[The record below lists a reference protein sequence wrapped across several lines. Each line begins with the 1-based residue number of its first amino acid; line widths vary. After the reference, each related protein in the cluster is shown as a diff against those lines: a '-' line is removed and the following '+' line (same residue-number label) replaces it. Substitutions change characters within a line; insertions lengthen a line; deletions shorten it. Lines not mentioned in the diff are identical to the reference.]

1 MTFAVTNPTAA
12 LGKGATISDWNID
25 VVSLS
30 ETSHTR
36 RAVSALYS
44 EFRMY
49 GYVLSL
55 SDPVPD
61 KFCVSDPGGSYRGL
75 SRGVA
80 LVSRFPVFSPRPSFL
95 PDIAWCSQRLLY
107 SVVQFGQTP
116 IHIVSVY
123 LFPNAALGSQK
134 YLLNCK
140 ILHWAHQ
147 ILTSV
152 DAPCVLCGDF
162 NAPLDSF
169 ETCKALALCGWADLA
184 VLSHQLF
191 GSALEPTCKNAT
203 RHSFAVGNPSVQRFV
218 RGAAVCHLHDL
229 DSHAVQK
236 FDFDVPSY
244 NVPVFKW
251 PQPRALHEFHCNH
264 SGLRATA
271 LQTAGPLRQQ
281 VSEALSGGDA
291 TSALKLWSSVC
302 EKAII
307 CNSTTEDGEPL
318 VGKRY
323 LGRSAN
329 LTPVKRVLSAP
340 RFKPGRKSDFV
351 VSFPSVA
358 LKVRQVQKQARR
370 LQSLVRL
377 LKSQFFGEQHFGKV
391 HDLWN
396 AISRSSGF
404 VPCFLSWASSS
415 VGSPIGALPDFETL
429 NVLKLV
435 CAYANRLASQQWR
448 LKKEIFTTQLE
459 VSMKTGGGKLAFR
472 CLKERALPPVRSLKV
487 VEELK
492 LAPQRWLPTG
502 KSWFHVVNHFAF
514 KVGDMLEG
522 EDFTVKLL
530 EKQGDSLHVDKLLT
544 RRQAAHLC
552 KTFVTSDPDVWAPHF
567 LSKWSDFWNR
577 DDPNDVRTE
586 HVPFL
591 EAMEATPE
599 VDFGP
604 LTLSHWHQALRT
616 SKSST
621 MCGSDNWCIPDLKL
635 LPDSLVAILLDIYN
649 AIETTGISWPVQ
661 LTNWLLVVLRKT
673 DCDTPDW
680 TLLRP
685 ISVAGILY
693 RLWARMRTVDCM
705 RHCKSFRTPLVA
717 PNLSTRAIWYFL
729 SDYFD
734 QQYTLGKRPCG
745 VVLDIIKCFNILSRD
760 VVYDIMV
767 TLGFPERVLGA
778 WFRALSS
785 MSRSV
790 LVDGA
795 VFGQQSASTGVPE
808 GDPLAVVAMF
818 CVSLTFYKFIK
829 WKVPEALV
837 CTYADNWEAV
847 CSHPDVLSKLLS
859 VLGPFLNG
867 LNLPINP
874 QKCWTWSLDP
884 EHRKQLRTLR
894 WDGEQCF
901 PVKLQARE
909 LGADISYCLRKAA
922 RVRNQRIA
930 AGHQRL
936 LRLAGLPLPR
946 LCKQRLLFSGIF
958 PQTLH
963 ASETAMVPKSVY
975 DRLRSKTA
983 LSVGAAKKGSNPYIV
998 CLLACPRIVD
1008 PQFVQILGRVR
1019 LFRQVL
1025 RELPSF
1031 TEVFLGGL
1039 SADNGRY
1046 KGPSRILRKELHLL
1060 GWSLF
1065 GRATFGDMY
1074 GRSFHLVLTPVLHIE
1089 YLLSTS
1095 WSQYVTKRVTHR
1107 KGLESLASLELDFCR
1122 VGPGFRPNE
1131 QGLLLNQQS
1140 GAFFTEDYR
1149 KHIPGSSTRCPFCG
1163 QPDSRAHRLESCP
1176 HTDHLRRVYSS
1187 LFQSWDSLAPH
1198 EKYFGLF
1205 EEIQGSREVRAAL
1218 GSVPFPVVSRRPP
1231 CEHCVVYTDGSCLFP
1246 RIPQLRVASFASLL
1260 VGPGG
1265 TFEVLSQGLVPGG
1278 CHSAFRG
1285 EVMGLASAIP
1295 SVSSGIICCDCLSAV
1310 NIANDLLVQMRS
1322 HGTPELPLEHLDLWS
1337 WFLEGLAGCDLS
1349 NLCFYWVKGHVA
1361 WKKQRGIA
1369 RLHAWYN
1376 HWADRAAAVAGKWV
1390 AGLPAYHSLLR
1401 NYMAR
1406 RRLSRIV
1413 HDFHVQV
1420 AFTFA
1425 KKVRTEFPVPV
1436 DVTFRDGC
1444 GLQQS
1449 PYGSSIE
1456 SATFKH
1462 EGFARKLAVWLE
1474 GLRWFPSAVGCP
1486 HCDISWLELFW
1497 GFIRDIS
1504 CLPPFRVGSSWVSV
1518 DDDVTFGFAL
1528 PSVKALFRTWR
1539 CCLDSLVRSGLVVPW
1554 VVLPTTRSATDLG
1567 ARFVCPGVSGHV
1579 ALSCDV
1585 RLDLAFQFARSRCL
1599 ADLRI
1604 PSFY

>member
-1 MTFAVTNPTAA
+1 MGVTNPTAA
-12 LGKGATISDWNID
+12 LGKGATINDWGID

-49 GYVLSL
+49 GFALSL

-61 KFCVSDPGGSYRGL
+61 KFCVSDPSGSYRGL

-80 LVSRFPVFSPRPSFL
+80 LVSRFPVFTPRPSFL

-116 IHIVSVY
+116 IHFVSVY

-162 NAPLDSF
+162 NAPLESF
-169 ETCKALALCGWADLA
+169 ETCKALSLCGWTDLA
-184 VLSHQLF
+184 VLSQQLF
-191 GSALEPTCKNAT
+191 GTALEPTCKNAT
-203 RHSFAVGNPSVQRFV
+203 RHSFAFGNPSVQRFV
-218 RGAAVCHLHDL
+218 KGAEVCHLHDL

-236 FDFDVPSY
+236 FDLDVPSF
-244 NVPVFKW
+244 NVPAFKW

-264 SGLRATA
+264 SGLRTSA
-271 LQTAGPLRQQ
+271 LRIAGPLRQQ
-281 VSEALSGGDA
+281 VHEALSAGDA
-291 TSALKLWSSVC
+291 TTALRMWSSAC

-307 CNSTTEDGEPL
+307 SHSSTDEGEPL
-318 VGKRY
+318 AGKRY
-323 LGRSAN
+323 LGRAAN
-329 LTPVKRVLSAP
+329 LNPVKRVLAAP
-340 RFKPGRKSDFV
+340 RFKPGRKSDFA

-358 LKVRQVQKQARR
+358 LKVRQVQKQSRR

-377 LKSQFFGEQHFGKV
+377 LKAQFFGPQHFGKV
-391 HDLWN
+391 HDLWS

-415 VGSPIGALPDFETL
+415 IGSTVGALPDFSTL
-429 NVLKLV
+429 CTLKDLV

-459 VSMKTGGGKLAFR
+459 VSMKAGGGKLAFR
-472 CLKERALPPVRSLKV
+472 CLKERALPQVRSLKV

-514 KVGDMLEG
+514 DVGDLLEG

-544 RRQAAHLC
+544 RRQAAHLR
-552 KTFVTSDPDVWAPHF
+552 KKYVTSNPEEWAPHF
-567 LSKWSDFWNR
+567 LSQWSDFWNR
-577 DDPNDVRTE
+577 DDPDEVCTE

-591 EAMEATPE
+591 DALEATPE

-604 LTLSHWHQALRT
+604 LTISHWHHALRT

-621 MCGSDNWCIPDLKL
+621 MCGTDNWCIPDLKL
-635 LPDSLVAILLDIYN
+635 LPDSLASILLDIYN
-649 AIETTGISWPVQ
+649 SVETSGISWPVQ
-661 LTNWLLVVLRKT
+661 LSNWLLVVLRKT

-729 SDYFD
+729 SDYLD
-734 QQYTLGKRPCG
+734 QQYTLGRRPCG
-745 VVLDIIKCFNILSRD
+745 AVLDIIKCFNILSRD

-795 VFGQQSASTGVPE
+795 VFGQLSASTGVPE

-818 CVSLTFYKFIK
+818 CVSLAFFKYIK
-829 WKVPEALV
+829 QKVPEALV

-847 CSHPDVLSKLLS
+847 CLHPDVLAKLLTE
-859 VLGPFLNG
+859 LRPFLLG
-867 LNLPINP
+867 LKLPVNP

-884 EHRKQLRTLR
+884 FHRKQLKSFR
-894 WDGEQCF
+894 WDGEKRF

-930 AGHQRL
+930 KGHQRL

-963 ASETAMVPKSVY
+963 ASETAIVPKSVY
-975 DRLRSKTA
+975 VRLRSKTA
-983 LSVGAAKKGSNPYIV
+983 LSVGAAKKGSNPYIA

-1008 PQFVQILGRVR
+1008 PQFVQVLGRVR

-1025 RELPSF
+1025 RELPSY
-1031 TEVFLGGL
+1031 TDVFLDGL
-1039 SADNGRY
+1039 SANTGRY
-1046 KGPSRILRKELHLL
+1046 KGPSRILRKELLAL
-1060 GWSLF
+1060 GWTLF
-1065 GRATFGDMY
+1065 GRATFGDLH
-1074 GRSFHLVLTPVLHIE
+1074 GRSFHLVLTPFLHIE
-1089 YLLSTS
+1089 YLLSTT
-1095 WSQYVTKRVTHR
+1095 WSQHVAERVTHR
-1107 KGLESLASLELDFCR
+1107 KGMENLASLELDFCR
-1122 VGPGFRPNE
+1122 PGPGFRPNE

-1140 GAFFTEDYR
+1140 GAFFTEDFR
-1149 KHIPGSSTRCPFCG
+1149 KHIPGSSICCPLCG
-1163 QPDSRAHRLESCP
+1163 QADSRAHRLELCP
-1176 HTDHLRRVYSS
+1176 HTSRLRQVYSA
-1187 LFQSWDSLAPH
+1187 LFRAWDTLVPH

-1205 EEIQGSREVRAAL
+1205 EEIQGTREVRAAL
-1218 GSVPFPVVSRRPP
+1218 GRVPFPTLNRRPVGN
-1231 CEHCVVYTDGSCLFP
+1231 HYVVYTDGSCLFP
-1246 RIPQLRVASFASLL
+1246 RIPQLRVASFASLIA
-1260 VGPGG
+1260 GPDGA
-1265 TFEVLSQGLVPGG
+1265 FEVLAQGLVPGG

-1285 EVMGLASAIP
+1285 EVMGLASAVH
-1295 SVSSGIICCDCLSAV
+1295 SVSSGVICCDCLSAV
-1310 NIANDLLVQMRS
+1310 NIANDLLAQLRS
-1322 HGTPELPLEHLDLWS
+1322 HVTPELPLEHLDLWS
-1337 WFLEGLAGCDLS
+1337 WFLEGMAECELGSLH
-1349 NLCFYWVKGHVA
+1349 FQWVKGHTS
-1361 WKKQRGIA
+1361 WKKTRGLA

-1376 HWADRAAAVAGKWV
+1376 HWADRAAAEAGKWV
-1390 AGLPAYHSLLR
+1390 VGLPAYRSLIR
-1401 NYMAR
+1401 SYMAR
-1406 RRLSRIV
+1406 RRLSRLV
-1413 HDFHVQV
+1413 HDYQVQV

-1425 KKVRTEFPVPV
+1425 QKVKIEHPEPVPV
-1436 DVTFRDGC
+1436 TFRAGY
-1444 GLQQS
+1444 GFPLS
-1449 PYGSSIE
+1449 PYGACIE
-1456 SATFKH
+1456 DAAFKH
-1462 EGFARKLAVWLE
+1462 EGFARKFVCWLE
-1474 GLRWFPSAVGCP
+1474 GLQWFPSAVGLP
-1486 HCDISWLELFW
+1486 HCDTSWLELFW
-1497 GFIRDIS
+1497 GFIRDTAS
-1504 CLPPFRVGSSWVSV
+1504 LPPFRVGSTWVSV
-1518 DDDVTFGFAL
+1518 DDDITFGFAL

-1539 CCLDSLVRSGLVVPW
+1539 CCLDSLVRCGLVVPW
-1554 VVLPTTRSATDLG
+1554 VVLPTTQSAVSLG
-1567 ARFVCPGVSGHV
+1567 ARFACPGISGHV
-1579 ALSCDV
+1579 ALPPDV
-1585 RLDLAFQFARSRCL
+1585 RVGLSFQFARSRCL

>member
-1 MTFAVTNPTAA
+1 MSICKDTLNLRNSFHRVRQKLGKQHHRSGWPLGSLTLRLCWVRVLLSAIGILTLFLFRKPVILVVLFLLCTVSFACTVLASHWRTPFPISSVLVTLAAVTVVYPVVLPLFPGFLCSLHAHLFCRML
-12 LGKGATISDWNID
+12 LGVHNASFIPLYSSGRLPFTLFRCISFPMRLWVPKSISWIAKFCIGLTR
-25 VVSLS
+25 SLLLS
-30 ETSHTR
+30 MRHVFFVAISMLPWSPSR
-36 RAVSALYS
+36 RAKPWPCAGGLIWPFFPNTFLALHWS
-44 EFRMY
+44 PLARMPH
-49 GYVLSL
+49 GTRLLLAILV
-55 SDPVPD
+55 
-61 KFCVSDPGGSYRGL
+61 FRGL
-75 SRGVA
+75 FGGR
-80 LVSRFPVFSPRPSFL
+80 
-95 PDIAWCSQRLLY
+95 
-107 SVVQFGQTP
+107 QF
-116 IHIVSVY
+116 V
-123 LFPNAALGSQK
+123 
-134 YLLNCK
+134 
-140 ILHWAHQ
+140 
-147 ILTSV
+147 TSMIW
-152 DAPCVLCGDF
+152 
-162 NAPLDSF
+162 
-169 ETCKALALCGWADLA
+169 T
-184 VLSHQLF
+184 
-191 GSALEPTCKNAT
+191 
-203 RHSFAVGNPSVQRFV
+203 
-218 RGAAVCHLHDL
+218 
-229 DSHAVQK
+229 VQK
-236 FDFDVPSY
+236 FDLDVPSY

-264 SGLRATA
+264 SGLRTSA
-271 LQTAGPLRQQ
+271 LQIAGPLRQQ
-281 VSEALSGGDA
+281 VSEALSTGDA
-291 TSALKLWSSVC
+291 TSALKLWSSAC

-307 CNSTTEDGEPL
+307 CNSTTDDGEPL

-323 LGRSAN
+323 LGRAAN
-329 LTPVKRVLSAP
+329 LAPVKRVLSAP

-377 LKSQFFGEQHFGKV
+377 LKSQFFSQQHFGKV

-396 AISRSSGF
+396 AVSRSSGF

-415 VGSPIGALPDFETL
+415 IGSPIGALPDFETL
-429 NVLKLV
+429 CVLKDLV

-472 CLKERALPPVRSLKV
+472 CLKERALPQVRSLKV

-514 KVGDMLEG
+514 NVGDMLEG

-577 DDPNDVRTE
+577 DDPNEVRTE

-621 MCGSDNWCIPDLKL
+621 MCGTDNWCIPDLKL
-635 LPDSLVAILLDIYN
+635 LPDSLTSVLLDIYN
-649 AIETTGISWPVQ
+649 AIETSGISWPVQ
-661 LTNWLLVVLRKT
+661 LYNWLLVVLRKT

-734 QQYTLGKRPCG
+734 QQYTLGERPCG

-795 VFGQQSASTGVPE
+795 VFGQQSASAGVPE
-808 GDPLAVVAMF
+808 GDPLAVIAMF
-818 CVSLTFYKFIK
+818 CVSLAFYKFIK

-847 CSHPDVLSKLLS
+847 CSHPDVLAKLL
-859 VLGPFLNG
+859 LELRPFLSG
-867 LNLPINP
+867 LKLPINP

-884 EHRKQLRTLR
+884 EHRKQLKTLR

-909 LGADISYCLRKAA
+909 LGADISYSLRKAA

-930 AGHQRL
+930 TGHQRL

-963 ASETAMVPKSVY
+963 ASETAIVPKSVY

-983 LSVGAAKKGSNPYIV
+983 LSVGAAKKGSNPYIA

-1025 RELPSF
+1025 RELPSY
-1031 TEVFLGGL
+1031 TDVFLDGL
-1039 SADNGRY
+1039 SANNGRY

-1060 GWSLF
+1060 GWTLF
-1065 GRATFGDMY
+1065 GRATFGDLH
-1074 GRSFHLVLTPVLHIE
+1074 GRSFHLVLTPILHIE

-1095 WSQYVTKRVTHR
+1095 WSQYVTERVTHR
-1107 KGLESLASLELDFCR
+1107 KGLEHLTSLELDFCR

-1149 KHIPGSSTRCPFCG
+1149 KHIPGSSTRCPLCG
-1163 QPDSRAHRLESCP
+1163 QADSRAHRLESCP
-1176 HTDHLRRVYSS
+1176 HTDGLRQIYSS

-1198 EKYFGLF
+1198 ENILGGLRR
-1205 EEIQGSREVRAAL
+1205 SKVHVRFVL
-1218 GSVPFPVVSRRPP
+1218 LLVVCHFLLSIVDFVVSN
-1231 CEHCVVYTDGSCLFP
+1231 VWFTLT
-1246 RIPQLRVASFASLL
+1246 VA
-1260 VGPGG
+1260 V
-1265 TFEVLSQGLVPGG
+1265 
-1278 CHSAFRG
+1278 
-1285 EVMGLASAIP
+1285 
-1295 SVSSGIICCDCLSAV
+1295 
-1310 NIANDLLVQMRS
+1310 
-1322 HGTPELPLEHLDLWS
+1322 
-1337 WFLEGLAGCDLS
+1337 
-1349 NLCFYWVKGHVA
+1349 CF
-1361 WKKQRGIA
+1361 
-1369 RLHAWYN
+1369 
-1376 HWADRAAAVAGKWV
+1376 
-1390 AGLPAYHSLLR
+1390 PAYHNYVLPPLPPSLL
-1401 NYMAR
+1401 APAVLLKFWR
-1406 RRLSRIV
+1406 RVWSLGVVIVLSEGKLW
-1413 HDFHVQV
+1413 DW
-1420 AFTFA
+1420 
-1425 KKVRTEFPVPV
+1425 PVPCTRCLLESFAV
-1436 DVTFRDGC
+1436 IAFPLSISQTICWRSCAPKLPPNCRWNIWTCGPGFWKDVNLAVCAFIGLRVTSLGGKNMVLPGCMPGTITGLIVLQLRQANGLLVFPPSIPCSGTTWFGNVFPELSMIITFR
-1444 GLQQS
+1444 
-1449 PYGSSIE
+1449 
-1456 SATFKH
+1456 
-1462 EGFARKLAVWLE
+1462 W
-1474 GLRWFPSAVGCP
+1474 PS
-1486 HCDISWLELFW
+1486 H
-1497 GFIRDIS
+1497 
-1504 CLPPFRVGSSWVSV
+1504 LPR
-1518 DDDVTFGFAL
+1518 
-1528 PSVKALFRTWR
+1528 
-1539 CCLDSLVRSGLVVPW
+1539 
-1554 VVLPTTRSATDLG
+1554 
-1567 ARFVCPGVSGHV
+1567 
-1579 ALSCDV
+1579 
-1585 RLDLAFQFARSRCL
+1585 RSRSSKL
-1599 ADLRI
+1599 NLLRLLFEMVADLPCPLMVLALRVLH
-1604 PSFY
+1604 SNMRVLHVN